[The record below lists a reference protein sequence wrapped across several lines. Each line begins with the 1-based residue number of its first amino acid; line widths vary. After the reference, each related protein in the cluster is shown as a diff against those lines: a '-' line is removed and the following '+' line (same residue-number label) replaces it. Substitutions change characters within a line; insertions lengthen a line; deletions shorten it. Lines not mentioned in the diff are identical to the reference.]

1 MYCFFLSLSSSSRLS
16 PVHIRK
22 KRGTECSTSSAWGP
36 RNNLVR
42 KIQIQPSPRI
52 TRERLFLFSCL
63 TLKFPRFQV
72 TRSKH
77 NASICN
83 MSVTRVAPNDVAKV
97 HIFYETVKQCPYYFV
112 AGRGGG
118 GAGRCLSHKGRTS
131 GATHCLGLADALS
144 GLSDKG
150 GTRGAVSRLSF
161 SAGWESC

>member
-1 MYCFFLSLSSSSRLS
+1 MFLCLMYCFSLSLSSSSRLS

-83 MSVTRVAPNDVAKV
+83 MSVTRVAPNDVAKLR
-97 HIFYETVKQCPYYFV
+97 ILCETVKQRPHYFV
-112 AGRGGG
+112 AGRGRRR
-118 GAGRCLSHKGRTS
+118 GRAVLVPQGSDK
-131 GATHCLGLADALS
+131 LGDALS
-144 GLSDKG
+144 GAGRRIVGLVRQGWDK
-150 GTRGAVSRLSF
+150 RDAAWLVI
-161 SAGWESC
+161 

>member
-1 MYCFFLSLSSSSRLS
+1 ML
-16 PVHIRK
+16 HIP
-22 KRGTECSTSSAWGP
+22 TWGP

-83 MSVTRVAPNDVAKV
+83 MSVTWVAPNDVAKV

-112 AGRGGG
+112 AGRGRRRRAERGQG
-118 GAGRCLSHKGRTS
+118 WGCGKYTSVVDLFLFLFSKKSICRTIIQLLFQTPYRNYVNSILRTAKGMFACCR
-131 GATHCLGLADALS
+131 
-144 GLSDKG
+144 
-150 GTRGAVSRLSF
+150 
-161 SAGWESC
+161 

>member
-1 MYCFFLSLSSSSRLS
+1 MHSFFLSLSSSSRLS

-112 AGRGGG
+112 AGRGRRR
-118 GAGRCLSHKGRTS
+118 GRAVLVPQGSDKRS
-131 GATHCLGLADALS
+131 DALS
-144 GLSDKG
+144 GACRRIVGLVRQGWDK
-150 GTRGAVSRLSF
+150 RDAAWLVI
-161 SAGWESC
+161 